1 MPKIYT
7 QEGLEEAYRNHIKD
21 YMEENGL
28 YDEIGLDSETAIT
41 VLKEKMDENGMLVF
55 RWIDRNNFDANHDY
69 FFFDVYGYLY
79 SSNQPVSENYSLE
92 NIEEDFEK
100 WLEQSDYRDK
110 YDKIDDKAE

>member
-69 FFFDVYGYLY
+69 FFFPCAGPEFPCVWPEPERNPPGAA
-79 SSNQPVSENYSLE
+79 PR
-92 NIEEDFEK
+92 F
-100 WLEQSDYRDK
+100 RPG
-110 YDKIDDKAE
+110 